1 MRIAASMGGVLWLGG
16 GALAA
21 LMLTF
26 APPTRAIGVL
36 GWLVAAGIV
45 ALAVVIGVLRL
56 RRPPPSD
63 FGTLF
68 AGSVIALLGI
78 ALLEWLAGGR
88 VSPYHQLYAL
98 PVVYAAAVHPRRRA
112 LLVLALVCLVVWAP
126 VIYAPADARLPA
138 DTAGQLLL
146 LLVLA
151 VAARIVFALVRAQRA
166 GLRDARQRA
175 DDIARR
181 DPLTGLGNRLSLEET
196 LEVEVARAS
205 SGNLAQ
211 SHHRR
216 PRRVQGDQRRLRPR
230 RRRRVPSPRRARH
243 RRGLAHRGPVLPL
256 GGRRV
261 RSRASGHDRGP
272 CRRGAQAHL
281 RGCERRVPVAR
292 RRRGADDVRHGGAR
306 RRRHRWR
313 RCSPRP
319 TPCCSSSRAVPTAG
333 TPAGPSHRRQSGP
346 TDQRRRTVAGGA
358 QWSAPTPPADLEPLA
373 WLLTRR

>member
-1 MRIAASMGGVLWLGG
+1 MGGVLWLGG

-126 VIYAPADARLPA
+126 VIYAPPDARLPA

-146 LLVLA
+146 LLVPPSPRA
-151 VAARIVFALVRAQRA
+151 SSSRWCGPSARDCATHASAPTTSRA
-166 GLRDARQRA
+166 GTRSPASGTGSASRRRSRSRWR
-175 DDIARR
+175 ARR
-181 DPLTGLGNRLSLEET
+181 QGTSLSLIIGDLDGFKEINDAFGHAGGDEC
-196 LEVEVARAS
+196 LRRVARAIGEAS
-205 SGNLAQ
+205 RTEDQCYRWGGDEFAVVLPDTTEDHAAEV
-211 SHHRR
+211 RR
-216 PRRVQGDQRRLRPR
+216 RICAATSAVCLSPDGGEVRMTCGTAELGADDTGGDAARRGRRRAAPVQEPCQRRGR
-230 RRRRVPSPRRARH
+230 RRAR
-243 RRGLAHRGPVLPL
+243 LT
-256 GGRRV
+256 GGK
-261 RSRASGHDRGP
+261 RAD
-272 CRRGAQAHL
+272 
-281 RGCERRVPVAR
+281 
-292 RRRGADDVRHGGAR
+292 
-306 RRRHRWR
+306 
-313 RCSPRP
+313 
-319 TPCCSSSRAVPTAG
+319 
-333 TPAGPSHRRQSGP
+333 
-346 TDQRRRTVAGGA
+346 
-358 QWSAPTPPADLEPLA
+358 
-373 WLLTRR
+373 